1 MIKEAIGVGATL
13 EAAKEDAIAQL
24 NARDDDD
31 IQFEVLEQPRKKAL
45 GLFGST
51 PAKVRVF
58 VELPDRKPQQNKA
71 KKPAKKAVKE
81 DKKATDK
88 KEDKKETREKEAP
101 DTNIWP
107 EATTVDKLEKGSK
120 AETACNYLLYIL
132 EGLGCKNVEFT
143 VSARENGAKIT
154 IDGEDMGVAIGHK
167 GETLD
172 ALQHLT
178 SLSANAGKGGYFR
191 VFLNIGD
198 YRQKREKTLIALA
211 QKVADQVKR
220 TGRSRSLEPMN
231 PYERRVIHTA
241 IQEIAGV
248 ISASSGEGSARKV
261 VVSIE
266 KGRRAERVNS
276 APKSDLAPKKDSDIP
291 LYGKIN

>member
-24 NARDDDD
+24 NAREDDD
-31 IQFEVLEQPRKKAL
+31 IQFEVLEQPSKKIL

-58 VELPDRKPQQNKA
+58 VELPDPKPQQKA
-71 KKPAKKAVKE
+71 KKSAKKA
-81 DKKATDK
+81 DKKAPAKAQTKPAVAK
-88 KEDKKETREKEAP
+88 KADPED
-101 DTNIWP
+101 NWP
-107 EATTVDKLEKGSK
+107 EAVTIDKLEKGSK
-120 AETACNYLLYIL
+120 ADIAVNYLLSVL
-132 EGLGCKNVEFT
+132 KGLGCEGVTLT
-143 VSARENGAKIT
+143 VSVRENGAKVT
-154 IDGEDMGVAIGHK
+154 IEGEDMGVAIGRK

-198 YRQKREKTLIALA
+198 YRQKREQTLISLA
-211 QKVADQVKR
+211 HKVADQVKR

-241 IQEIAGV
+241 IQEIDGV
-248 ISASSGEGSARKV
+248 ISASSGEGSNRKV
-261 VVSIE
+261 VVSLE
-266 KGRRAERVNS
+266 KGRRSERVNA
-276 APKSDLAPKKDSDIP
+276 APKSDVAPKKDSDIP

>member
-1 MIKEAIGVGATL
+1 MIKEAIGVGSTL

-24 NARDDDD
+24 NAREDDD
-31 IQFEVLEQPRKKAL
+31 IQFEVLEQPSKKIL

-51 PAKVRVF
+51 PAKVRVYI
-58 VELPDRKPQQNKA
+58 ELPDPKPRNEKA
-71 KKPAKKAVKE
+71 KKPAKKAEKE
-81 DKKATDK
+81 KKVNKPEQKVAAPKKAE
-88 KEDKKETREKEAP
+88 ED
-101 DTNIWP
+101 NWP
-107 EATTVDKLEKGSK
+107 EAVTIDKLEKGSK
-120 AETACNYLLYIL
+120 AEVACTYLLSVL
-132 EGLGCKNVEFT
+132 EGLGCKDVKLT
-143 VSARENGAKIT
+143 AAVRENGAKVT
-154 IDGEDMGVAIGHK
+154 IEGEDMGVAIGRK

-198 YRQKREKTLIALA
+198 YRQKREQTLIALA
-211 QKVADQVKR
+211 HKVADQVKR

-241 IQEIAGV
+241 IQEINGV
-248 ISASSGEGSARKV
+248 ISASSGEGSNRKV
-261 VVSIE
+261 VVSLE
-266 KGRRAERVNS
+266 KGARTQRSNT

>member
-24 NARDDDD
+24 NAREDDD
-31 IQFEVLEQPRKKAL
+31 IQFEVLEQPSKKLL

-58 VELPDRKPQQNKA
+58 IELPDPKPRNEKA
-71 KKPAKKAVKE
+71 KKPAKKA
-81 DKKATDK
+81 
-88 KEDKKETREKEAP
+88 EKEKKVNKPEQKVAAP
-101 DTNIWP
+101 KKSEDDSWP
-107 EATTVDKLEKGSK
+107 EAVAIDKLEKGSK
-120 AETACNYLLYIL
+120 AEVACTYLLSVL
-132 EGLGCKNVEFT
+132 EGLGCKDVKLY
-143 VSARENGAKIT
+143 VAVRENGAKVT
-154 IDGEDMGVAIGHK
+154 IEGEDMGVAIGRK

-198 YRQKREKTLIALA
+198 YRQKREQTLIALA
-211 QKVADQVKR
+211 HKVADQVKR

-241 IQEIAGV
+241 IQEISGV
-248 ISASSGEGSARKV
+248 ISASSGEGANRKV
-261 VVSIE
+261 VVSLE
-266 KGRRAERVNS
+266 KGARAQRATT
-276 APKSDLAPKKDSDIP
+276 APKSDVAPKKDSDIP

>member
-51 PAKVRVF
+51 PAKVRVYI
-58 VELPDRKPQQNKA
+58 ELPDPKPQQNKA
-71 KKPAKKAVKE
+71 KKNTKKAFKE

-88 KEDKKETREKEAP
+88 KETKKEPREKADP
-101 DTNIWP
+101 DIDVWP

-120 AETACNYLLYIL
+120 AETACKYLLSVL
-132 EGLGCKNVEFT
+132 EGLGCKNVELT
-143 VSARENGAKIT
+143 VSVRENGAKII
-154 IDGEDMGVAIGHK
+154 IDGEDMGVAIGRK

-211 QKVADQVKR
+211 HKVADQVKR

-241 IQEIAGV
+241 IQEISGV
-248 ISASSGEGSARKV
+248 ISASSGEGSSRKV
-261 VVSIE
+261 VVSLE
-266 KGRRAERVNS
+266 KGRRPERAHS

>member
-1 MIKEAIGVGATL
+1 MIKEAIGVGASL
-13 EAAKEDAIAQL
+13 EEAKEDAIAQL
-24 NARDDDD
+24 NAREDDD

-58 VELPDRKPQQNKA
+58 IELPDPKPQQAKA
-71 KKPAKKAVKE
+71 KKPAKKAEKKPA
-81 DKKATDK
+81 DKPQTK
-88 KEDKKETREKEAP
+88 KEPREKIDP
-101 DTNIWP
+101 DTDVWP
-107 EATTVDKLEKGSK
+107 QAVLPEELEKGSK
-120 AETACNYLLYIL
+120 ADVACKYLLSVL
-132 EGLGCKNVEFT
+132 EGLGCKDVKLT
-143 VSARENGAKIT
+143 VSVRENGAKIT
-154 IDGEDMGVAIGHK
+154 IEGEDMGVAIGRK

-211 QKVADQVKR
+211 NKVADQVKR

-241 IQEIAGV
+241 IQEISGV
-248 ISASSGEGSARKV
+248 TSASSGEGSARKV
-261 VVSIE
+261 VVSLE
-266 KGRRAERVNS
+266 KGRRPERANNT